1 MTDFETHWAM
11 EHPEKTRALNEAK
24 ERARYEFQV
33 TYFTTN
39 STTREV
45 RAVTRLDTWQM
56 FRYKHPLIAHSMQY
70 EAMKTSAGELL
81 VTDGVSIWRNAADTI
96 SNVLATC
103 YAGRHNLTRA
113 ERYAMR
119 INDFLPNPVD
129 VIKMG
134 FGDIFIMEFTDKSG
148 YYLEADVSRENYD
161 NWTSSTIWTT
171 QPTRAQAIR
180 ALLSEGGTDVEF

>member
-1 MTDFETHWAM
+1 M
-11 EHPEKTRALNEAK
+11 
-24 ERARYEFQV
+24 YEFTESEAARKLRLSKECGRYDFTV

-45 RAVTRLDTWQM
+45 RAVTKLDTWQM

-81 VTDGVSIWRNAADTI
+81 VTDGVSIWRDAADTI

-103 YAGRHNLTRA
+103 YAARHNLTQA

-119 INDFLPNPVD
+119 IDDYQANNVD
-129 VIKMG
+129 MIDLAC
-134 FGDIFIMEFTDKSG
+134 FEIWIMQFSDKSG
-148 YYLEADVSRENYD
+148 YYLEADSGMRSDYD
-161 NWTSSTIWTT
+161 NWTSSTVWTT

>member
-1 MTDFETHWAM
+1 MNNEQWTFTE
-11 EHPEKTRALNEAK
+11 PEAARKLRESK

-33 TYFTTN
+33 RYLTQASATN
-39 STTREV
+39 EV
-45 RAVTRLDTWQM
+45 RAVTRLDTWQI

-119 INDFLPNPVD
+119 IDDAQATDVD
-129 VIKMG
+129 VIDMG
-134 FGDIFIMEFTDKSG
+134 FGEILIMQFSDKSG
-148 YYLEADVSRENYD
+148 YYLEADVSREDYD
-161 NWTSSTIWTT
+161 NWTSSTVWTI

-180 ALLSEGGTDVEF
+180 ALLKEGGTDVEF

>member
-1 MTDFETHWAM
+1 MYEFTES
-11 EHPEKTRALNEAK
+11 EAARTLRQSK
-24 ERARYEFQV
+24 ERARNEFTV

-39 STTREV
+39 STTKEV
-45 RAVTRLDTWQM
+45 RAVTRLDTWQI

-81 VTDGVSIWRNAADTI
+81 VTDGVSIWSNAADTI

-119 INDFLPNPVD
+119 IADYQANNVD
-129 VIKMG
+129 MIDLAC
-134 FGDIFIMEFTDKSG
+134 FEIWIMQFSDKSG
-148 YYLEADVSRENYD
+148 YYLEADSGIRSDCD
-161 NWTSSTIWTT
+161 NWTSSTVFTT

>member
-1 MTDFETHWAM
+1 MNDEQWTFTE
-11 EHPEKTRALNEAK
+11 PEAARKLRESK
-24 ERARYEFQV
+24 ERARYEFTV

-39 STTREV
+39 STTKEV
-45 RAVTRLDTWQM
+45 RAVTKLDTWQM

-119 INDFLPNPVD
+119 IADFLPNPVD

-134 FGDIFIMEFTDKSG
+134 FGEIWIMEFTDKSG
-148 YYLEADVSRENYD
+148 YYLEADVSSEDYD
-161 NWTSSTIWTT
+161 NWTSSTVWTT
-171 QPTRAQAIR
+171 QPTRAEAIK
-180 ALLSEGGTDVEF
+180 ALLKEGGTDVEF

>member
-1 MTDFETHWAM
+1 MTNDNWTFTE
-11 EHPEKTRALNEAK
+11 PEAARKLRESK
-24 ERARYEFQV
+24 ERERYEFTL

-39 STTREV
+39 SATKEV
-45 RAVTRLDTWQM
+45 RAVTKLDTWQM

-119 INDFLPNPVD
+119 IADFLPDPVD
-129 VIKMG
+129 FIKMG
-134 FGDIFIMEFTDKSG
+134 FADLWIMQFSDKSG
-148 YYLEADVSRENYD
+148 YYLEVEIFGDD
-161 NWTSSTIWTT
+161 DDGWTSSTVWTT

-180 ALLSEGGTDVEF
+180 ALLKEGGTDVEF

>member
-1 MTDFETHWAM
+1 MNDEQWTFTE
-11 EHPEKTRALNEAK
+11 PEAARKLRESK
-24 ERARYEFQV
+24 ERARYEFTVRYLTQASA
-33 TYFTTN
+33 TN
-39 STTREV
+39 EV

-103 YAGRHNLTRA
+103 YAGRHDLTQA

-119 INDFLPNPVD
+119 IDDYQANNVD
-129 VIKMG
+129 MIDLAC
-134 FGDIFIMEFTDKSG
+134 FEIWIMQFSDKSG
-148 YYLEADVSRENYD
+148 YYLEADSGIRSDYD
-161 NWTSSTIWTT
+161 NWTSSTVFTT

>member
-1 MTDFETHWAM
+1 MTNEQWTFTE
-11 EHPEKTRALNEAK
+11 PEAARKLRESK
-24 ERARYEFQV
+24 ERARYEFTL

-39 STTREV
+39 STTKEV
-45 RAVTRLDTWQM
+45 RAVTKLDTWQM

-81 VTDGVSIWRNAADTI
+81 VTDGVSIWRDATDTI

-103 YAGRHNLTRA
+103 YAGRHNLTQA

-119 INDFLPNPVD
+119 IDDYQSDTVV
-129 VIKMG
+129 VIEMG
-134 FGDIFIMEFTDKSG
+134 FAAILIMQFSDKSG
-148 YYLEADVSRENYD
+148 YYLEADTGKTYYD
-161 NWTSSTIWTT
+161 NWTSSTVWTT

-180 ALLSEGGTDVEF
+180 ACLSEGGTDVEF

>member
-1 MTDFETHWAM
+1 MNDEQWTFTE
-11 EHPEKTRALNEAK
+11 PEAARKLRESK
-24 ERARYEFQV
+24 ERARYEFTL

-39 STTREV
+39 STTKEV
-45 RAVTRLDTWQM
+45 RAVTKLDTWQM

-70 EAMKTSAGELL
+70 EAMKTSAGELI

-119 INDFLPNPVD
+119 IDDVNATNIDMIDFAC
-129 VIKMG
+129 I
-134 FGDIFIMEFTDKSG
+134 DIYIMQFSDKSG
-148 YYLEADVSRENYD
+148 YYLEADTGMRSDYD
-161 NWTSSTIWTT
+161 NWTSSTVWTT
-171 QPTRAQAIR
+171 QPTRAEAIR
-180 ALLSEGGTDVEF
+180 ALLKEGGSDVEF